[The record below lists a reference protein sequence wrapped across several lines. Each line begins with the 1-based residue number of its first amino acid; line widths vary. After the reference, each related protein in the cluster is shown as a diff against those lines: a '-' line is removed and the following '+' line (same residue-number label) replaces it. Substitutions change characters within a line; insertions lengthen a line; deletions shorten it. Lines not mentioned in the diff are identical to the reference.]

1 MNSKNLSSTDYEKSE
16 SFIKLSRSL
25 IESMN
30 SNENAELDIY
40 HLVIIKSRANN
51 FQKAAFT
58 GVNHL
63 MRFIGMNME
72 QSATK
77 LRTNNSLV
85 RLQEHGHIEI
95 YEDIKMKKRVY
106 ELKNSTDYFIK
117 PTGKDEHENFAKV
130 FYEDIQKIVLM
141 KTNYKYKAFAVYLNV
156 ICYLYYNQTTHP
168 LSYIKIDTIVDQTNI
183 KRKTVVDLLKLL
195 INHEVLY
202 CVNIHIKK
210 GVLRNYYTRWI
221 HREYTQNWAVGRAEY
236 SYRIEQN
243 KFISENI
250 GVSDEKGIF

>member
-1 MNSKNLSSTDYEKSE
+1 MNIKKLTSTDYEKSE

-25 IESMN
+25 IEEMN
-30 SNENAELDIY
+30 SDENAELDIY
-40 HLVIIKSRANN
+40 HLVVIKSLANN

-72 QSATK
+72 QSSTK
-77 LRTNNSLV
+77 SRTNNSLV
-85 RLQEHGHIEI
+85 RLQENGHIEI
-95 YEDIKMKKRVY
+95 YEDIKMKKRIY
-106 ELKNSTDYFIK
+106 KLKNSTDYFIK
-117 PTGKDEHENFAKV
+117 PTAKDENENFAKV
-130 FYEDIQKIVLM
+130 FYEDIQKIIFM
-141 KTNYKYKAFAVYLNV
+141 KSNYKSKIFAVYLNI

-183 KRKTVVDLLKLL
+183 KRKTVIEFLKLL
-195 INHEVLY
+195 VEYKIIY

-210 GVLRNYYTRWI
+210 GIVRNYYTRWI
-221 HREYTQNWAVGRAEY
+221 HKEYTQGWAVGRAEIN
-236 SYRIEQN
+236 YRTEQS

-250 GVSDEKGIF
+250 GVSDEKGIS